1 MKTLSFRTDRASTS
15 PPSSSDRKA
24 GGSEEPAEPSK
35 ASPALSR
42 AGTLARTSLS
52 ALGAGLV
59 VLARGAGGLARF
71 AAVRIGRWRIPERAG
86 RAALAVAASSA
97 LMAVRVWL
105 LCGVLFA
112 SRAPHVSRGRRASRA
127 PGAARRSRRPRLT
140 AVPDRPSVPDWRPTR
155 AASRPR
161 RPTAPARPALRSRPP
176 VRLTARGGLVIMFGA
191 CFAGLLLADWTNWAE
206 LADAVFFMASSLTAY
221 YTRPG
226 SLLPVAVS
234 PPLLFFVALAAEK
247 FVVAPGTLAAFEG
260 TLVMLASAM
269 TWLFAGTGLTLTI
282 ALLRGLP
289 REIRSLVV
297 ELRSSSHAG

>member
-52 ALGAGLV
+52 ALGTGLV
-59 VLARGAGGLARF
+59 VLAQGAGGLARF

-127 PGAARRSRRPRLT
+127 P
-140 AVPDRPSVPDWRPTR
+140 R

-161 RPTAPARPALRSRPP
+161 RPAAPARPALRSRPP